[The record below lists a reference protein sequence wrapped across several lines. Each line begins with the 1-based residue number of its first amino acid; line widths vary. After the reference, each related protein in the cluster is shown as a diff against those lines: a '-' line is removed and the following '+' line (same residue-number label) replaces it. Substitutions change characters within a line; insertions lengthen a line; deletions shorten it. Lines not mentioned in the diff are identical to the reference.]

1 MSKLPIDPPA
11 WCCGRSR
18 EIFDEIVADLTD
30 AGIVPADI
38 RAVAVLADMQ
48 ARFERCAALVSDPD
62 RDEYFVNRHGE
73 ECEAPHV
80 RRLSALAR
88 EMLPYF
94 RQLGMTPAARKT
106 MGIGGKGDSPA
117 PSASIKKF
125 NLKKVG

>member
-11 WCCGRSR
+11 WCCGRSA
-18 EIFDEIVADLTD
+18 EIYSEILADLAD
-30 AGIVPADI
+30 AGIIPADI

-48 ARFERCAALVSDPD
+48 ARFERCCALVNDPD
-62 RDEYFVNRHGE
+62 RAEYFVNRHGE

-94 RQLGMTPAARKT
+94 RQFGMTPAARQT
-106 MGIGGKGDSPA
+106 MGIAAKADKPA
-117 PSASIKKF
+117 APASIKKF

>member
-11 WCCGRSR
+11 WCCGRSA
-18 EIFDEIVADLTD
+18 EIYGEILADLTD

-73 ECEAPHV
+73 ECEAPPV

-94 RQLGMTPAARKT
+94 KALGMPPAARNT

>member
-1 MSKLPIDPPA
+1 MPKLPIDPPA
-11 WCCGRSR
+11 WCCGRSA
-18 EIFDEIVADLTD
+18 EIYGEILADLTD

-94 RQLGMTPAARKT
+94 KALGMTPAARNT
-106 MGIGGKGDSPA
+106 MGIAAKADKPA

>member
-94 RQLGMTPAARKT
+94 KTLGMTPAARNT
-106 MGIGGKGDSPA
+106 MGIAAKADKPA

>member
-11 WCCGRSR
+11 WCCGRSA
-18 EIFDEIVADLTD
+18 EIYGEILADLTD

-94 RQLGMTPAARKT
+94 KALGMTPAARNT
-106 MGIGGKGDSPA
+106 MGIAAKADKPA